1 MLVGLIADTH
11 GMIREEALRAL
22 DGADIIFHAGDVGRF
37 AVLDA
42 LAAIAPVHAVLGNTD
57 VPDGTLPASISRE
70 LEGVRLHVTHGH
82 EIGRPT
88 PEALA
93 ARYGGDVIV
102 YGHTHRP
109 LIQMVG
115 TVLVINP
122 GAAGPPRFNLKPSVA
137 LLSLP
142 AREAR
147 LLSL

>member
-11 GMIREEALRAL
+11 GMIRQEALRAL
-22 DGADIIFHAGDVGRF
+22 DGADIIFHAGDVGRA

-57 VPDGTLPASISRE
+57 VPDGALPASISRE
-70 LEGVRLHVTHGH
+70 LEGVRLHVSHGH

-142 AREAR
+142 SREAR
-147 LLSL
+147 LLPL